1 MWSNRAVKRKYPII
15 FFSLLLGNLSFS
27 YAATLEFS
35 LQETIKTNPSIIMKR
50 KELNVANHELELAKS
65 GYYPKINIQGSYGA
79 EQAQSQLTQYEKKDW
94 STWNTGA
101 TVTQNLFSGF
111 ATDYDIKT
119 KKYKVKA
126 REFALLE
133 QANDLALTTI
143 KSYLDL
149 IRSYELLLVE
159 IENVKL
165 HEKYFNDVRART
177 KGGGGRISDF
187 MEVSAKLALASSNL
201 LAQDNNYQDTLA
213 NFHKVLGRYEEG
225 KNLVCPNEVKS
236 LPATLEISLEEALRS
251 NPSILVSRYEIE
263 AAKTAMRLEY
273 SEYMPSIDAAMKT
286 NTSENASGMGG
297 KNESYSALLTLSWNL
312 YNGGASDAKIKKAIS
327 EIEIAAEKLHTI
339 QREVMENMGLSYNAY
354 VSLMR
359 QKEFLAIY
367 EEVSSQKKQ
376 YYMEEFDLG
385 RRTLIDILDT
395 EDEYITAKRK
405 AIQNKYDLLY
415 AQYRI
420 LDAKGTLLS
429 HFNIDIA
436 GSLKREYDYKAD
448 NVEQD
453 HIATICQN
461 SSDIAFGVYGCESI
475 PKYASYE
482 FLKQDL
488 AIDLNKSTVQN
499 NTDLSHSTHE
509 EFITPPAPKS
519 APPLKQPLE
528 NASPCGNH
536 PKYTQ
541 AMEYLQS
548 NVSHDKALELLTQ
561 AAEEGNIKAQFALA
575 RMYNQGS
582 GVAVDKNKAAYW
594 YIKAAEAGYTPSYL
608 IVWSYYRDGKFGVEK
623 DEVKAEYWRK
633 KAVEARKSG
642 LEFESYACTV
652 SAQLPEISSDAQK
665 NRVPADTSFKVES
678 LEQRLR
684 ELGISLEKEI
694 PTIERSKIFNMPI
707 PPLDET
713 IESDTRINND

>member
-1 MWSNRAVKRKYPII
+1 MKRKYPII
-15 FFSLLLGNLSFS
+15 FFSLLLGNFSFL

-35 LQETIKTNPSIIMKR
+35 LQEVLKTNPSIITKR
-50 KELNVANHELELAKS
+50 KELNVAQHELELAKS
-65 GYYPKINIQGSYGA
+65 GYYPTLNVQGSYGV

-101 TVTQNLFSGF
+101 TLTQNLFSGF
-111 ATDYDIKT
+111 ATDYDVKT

-126 REFALLE
+126 REFALQE

-149 IRSYELLLVE
+149 IRSYELLLVD

-165 HEKYFNDVRART
+165 HEKFFNDVRART

-201 LAQDNNYQDTLA
+201 LAQDNNYQDILA

-225 KNLVCPNEVKS
+225 KNLVCPSEVKD
-236 LPATLEISLEEALRS
+236 LPSTLDISLEEALKS

-312 YNGGASDAKIKKAIS
+312 YNGGASDVKVKKAIS
-327 EIEIAAEKLHTI
+327 EIEIATEKLHTI

-354 VSLMR
+354 VSLKR

-376 YYMEEFDLG
+376 YYLEEFDLG

-405 AIQNKYDLLY
+405 SIQNKYDLLY

-436 GSLKREYDYKAD
+436 GSLKREYNYKSE

-453 HIATICQN
+453 HVTAICQN

-482 FLKQDL
+482 FLKLNL
-488 AIDLNKSTVQN
+488 AIDLNKSTEPN
-499 NTDLSHSTHE
+499 STDVLHSTHE
-509 EFITPPAPKS
+509 ASVTPPSEPT
-519 APPLKQPLE
+519 PPLKQPPE
-528 NASPCGNH
+528 SISACENH

-541 AMEYLQS
+541 AMEYLQN
-548 NVSHDKALELLTQ
+548 NVSHDKAFELLTQ
-561 AAEEGNIKAQFALA
+561 AAEEGNVKSQFVLA

-582 GVAVDKNKAAYW
+582 GVAIDKNKAAYW
-594 YIKAAEAGYTPSYL
+594 YIKSAEAGYTPSYL
-608 IVWSYYRDGKFGVEK
+608 IVWSYYRDGRCGIQK
-623 DEVKAEYWRK
+623 DALKAEHWRK

-642 LEFESYACTV
+642 LEFESDACAAV
-652 SAQLPEISSDAQK
+652 VQLPEIPSAVQK
-665 NRVPADTSFKVES
+665 KRVPMDASFKVEP

-684 ELGISLEKEI
+684 ELGISLEREI
-694 PTIERSKIFNMPI
+694 LTTEKSKILDMPI
-707 PPLDET
+707 PQVDGT